1 MAGVTG
7 PIGPFDES
15 TEQWSSYTERFGYFV
30 AANDIQDA
38 KLVPIFLS
46 VIGPKTFTLL
56 RSLLQPAKPGSK
68 SFTEIVDTLTK
79 HFSPKPLVIAER
91 FKFHKRNQEEGESV
105 TMFVASL
112 RKLAEHCEFKDVLND
127 TLRDRLV
134 CGLRN
139 EAAQKKLLTESDLT
153 LEKAIN
159 ISVTMEMA
167 SKEAH
172 ALHAT
177 DRVHKLDNGKANAQ
191 GPCFRCGKLGHLA
204 SDCWCK
210 EMDCNNCG
218 KKGHVARACR
228 NKRCKD
234 KGSKPGNKRGTAR
247 FKKERHVH
255 TVKLHEDRANDSSD
269 EEVLSA
275 INTVRILKVD
285 ETSDGFW
292 VTPKLEGHVVKMQI
306 DTGSKASLVSYN
318 VYRTCLKHLPLK
330 PSDTV
335 FKGYTGH
342 RVPMKG
348 MAEVTVQYNG
358 QTAKLPVYVTQKNCP
373 AIMGRVWLKTIRLN
387 WQEVRKLSH
396 GSSQLQAILGK
407 HQEVFR
413 EELGSM
419 KKLQ

>member
-210 EMDCNNCG
+210 
-218 KKGHVARACR
+218 
-228 NKRCKD
+228 
-234 KGSKPGNKRGTAR
+234 
-247 FKKERHVH
+247 
-255 TVKLHEDRANDSSD
+255 
-269 EEVLSA
+269 
-275 INTVRILKVD
+275 
-285 ETSDGFW
+285 
-292 VTPKLEGHVVKMQI
+292 
-306 DTGSKASLVSYN
+306 
-318 VYRTCLKHLPLK
+318 
-330 PSDTV
+330 
-335 FKGYTGH
+335 
-342 RVPMKG
+342 
-348 MAEVTVQYNG
+348 
-358 QTAKLPVYVTQKNCP
+358 
-373 AIMGRVWLKTIRLN
+373 
-387 WQEVRKLSH
+387 
-396 GSSQLQAILGK
+396 
-407 HQEVFR
+407 
-413 EELGSM
+413 
-419 KKLQ
+419 

>member
-1 MAGVTG
+1 MAGVIG
-7 PIGPFDES
+7 SIGPFDES

-30 AANDIQDA
+30 AANEIQDD

-46 VIGPKTFTLL
+46 VIGPKTFNLL
-56 RSLLQPAKPGSK
+56 RSLLQPAKPGNK

-91 FKFHKRNQEEGESV
+91 FRFHKRNQEEGESV

-177 DRVHKLDNGKANAQ
+177 DRVHKLDSGKANAQ

-204 SDCWCK
+204 NDCWCK

-218 KKGHVARACR
+218 KKGHVALACR
-228 NKRCKD
+228 NKKSKD
-234 KGSKPGNKRGTAR
+234 KGSKTGNKRGNAK
-247 FKKERHVH
+247 FKKERHIR
-255 TVKLHEDRANDSSD
+255 TVKRHEDRASDSSD
-269 EEVLSA
+269 EEESSA
-275 INTVRILKVD
+275 INTVRILHVD
-285 ETSDGFW
+285 DTSDGFW
-292 VTPKLEGHVVKMQI
+292 VKPKLEGHAVKMQI

-318 VYRTCLKHLPLK
+318 VYRKFLKHLPLK

-342 RVPMKG
+342 
-348 MAEVTVQYNG
+348 
-358 QTAKLPVYVTQKNCP
+358 
-373 AIMGRVWLKTIRLN
+373 
-387 WQEVRKLSH
+387 
-396 GSSQLQAILGK
+396 
-407 HQEVFR
+407 
-413 EELGSM
+413 
-419 KKLQ
+419 